1 MNQDQCVEQSQKGR
15 GRVLPAEGTA
25 DKDRKEGA
33 SRGAATMAEDKSW
46 SGELRRVCPEAQKS
60 SRK

>member
-1 MNQDQCVEQSQKGR
+1 MSKARRE

-33 SRGAATMAEDKSW
+33 SCGAATMAEDKSW
-46 SGELRRVCPEAQKS
+46 SGEVRRACPEAPKS